1 MAAGMIA
8 ARAQRSRWR
17 QVIAGIALVSIVA
30 ACSSGSS
37 VTASP
42 SAAASS
48 SEAASPSAAA
58 SSSEAASPS
67 AAASSSEAASP
78 SAAAFTP
85 QRKNGI
91 PGALLPSDLKL
102 WTYDFAT
109 AKYVVAPGD
118 ASAAYVPNDRAAPK
132 PYTIAYEEGWA
143 ANSFSVS
150 IHQGIYSW
158 AKKMGVKIIT
168 CDAQFDPT
176 IAVNCAEQL
185 AQQKPDFVIN
195 SNWRTEAAAATMKIY
210 DAAKIPAV
218 TIDVVH
224 PNAIFMGA
232 DNYVSGLTAGK
243 AAGDYALNAGKCADV
258 TLVLGGNPG
267 EGDAANQR
275 LAGFSD
281 GVQLKCGQ
289 LPADH
294 IATLL
299 FDAGTPD
306 QALTKTTDWLTA
318 NPGAKYILATSI
330 DDERVSG
337 MTKAL
342 SQSSRQGIGVG
353 QGCDAV
359 GISATKEGTVDS
371 THFLGCVA
379 FFPEKY
385 PDYVMSIALDVLAG
399 KPVPQEVHIEHQ
411 FLTRNNITQFYP

>member
-1 MAAGMIA
+1 MA
-8 ARAQRSRWR
+8 ARAQRSGLRHFA
-17 QVIAGIALVSIVA
+17 AGVAFVSIVA
-30 ACSSGSS
+30 ACGSGG
-37 VTASP
+37 
-42 SAAASS
+42 AAA
-48 SEAASPSAAA
+48 P
-58 SSSEAASPS
+58 
-67 AAASSSEAASP
+67 P

-85 QRKNGI
+85 HRTGGI
-91 PGALLPSDLKL
+91 PGALLATELKL
-102 WTYDFAT
+102 WKYDPAT
-109 AKYVVAPGD
+109 ATYVVADGD
-118 ASAAYVPNDRAAPK
+118 GSAPYVPNDRNAPK
-132 PYTIAYEEGWA
+132 AYTIAYEEGWA

-150 IHQGIYSW
+150 IHKGIYNW
-158 AKKMGVKIIT
+158 ASKMGVKIIT

-195 SNWRTEAAAATMKIY
+195 SNWRTEAAAAVMKIY
-210 DAAKIPAV
+210 NDAKIPAV

-232 DNYVSGLTAGK
+232 DNYVSGLTAGN
-243 AAGDYALNAGKCADV
+243 AAGDYALKAGKCADV

-281 GVQLKCGQ
+281 GVQLKCGA
-289 LPADH
+289 LPANR
-294 IATLL
+294 IANLL

-330 DDERVSG
+330 DDERVTG

-342 SQSSRQGIGVG
+342 SQSTRDGIGVG
-353 QGCDAV
+353 QGCDDV
-359 GISATKEGTVDS
+359 GISATKEGTVDK

-385 PDYVMSIALDVLAG
+385 PDYLMSIALDVLDG
-399 KPVPQEVHIEHQ
+399 KAVPQEVHIEHK
-411 FLTRNNITQFYP
+411 FLTQANVTQYYP

>member
-1 MAAGMIA
+1 M
-8 ARAQRSRWR
+8 
-17 QVIAGIALVSIVA
+17 
-30 ACSSGSS
+30 
-37 VTASP
+37 P
-42 SAAASS
+42 S
-48 SEAASPSAAA
+48 E
-58 SSSEAASPS
+58 
-67 AAASSSEAASP
+67 
-78 SAAAFTP
+78 
-85 QRKNGI
+85 
-91 PGALLPSDLKL
+91 LKL
-102 WTYDFAT
+102 WKYDFAT
-109 AKYVVAPGD
+109 GQYAVAAGD
-118 ASAAYVPNDRAAPK
+118 ATAPYVPNDRAAPK
-132 PYTIAYEEGWA
+132 PYKIAYEEGWA

-150 IHQGIYSW
+150 IHQAIYSW
-158 AKKMGVKIIT
+158 AAKMGVKIIT

-185 AQQKPDFVIN
+185 TQQKPDFVIN
-195 SNWRTEAAAATMKIY
+195 SQWRTEAAVAVMKIY
-210 DAAKIPAV
+210 TTAKIPAV
-218 TIDVVH
+218 TVDVVQ

-232 DNYVSGLTAGK
+232 DNYISGLTAGN
-243 AAGDYALNAGKCADV
+243 AAGDYALKAGKCADV

-281 GVQLKCGQ
+281 GVQLKCGA

-294 IATLL
+294 IANLL

-318 NPGAKYILATSI
+318 NPGAKYVLATSI

-342 SQSSRQGIGVG
+342 SQSSRDGIGVG

-359 GISATKEGTVDS
+359 GISATKEGTVAS

-385 PDYVMSIALDVLAG
+385 PDYIMSIALDVLDG
-399 KPVPQEVHIEHQ
+399 KAVPQEVHIEHQ
-411 FLTRNNITQFYP
+411 FLTRDNISQVYP